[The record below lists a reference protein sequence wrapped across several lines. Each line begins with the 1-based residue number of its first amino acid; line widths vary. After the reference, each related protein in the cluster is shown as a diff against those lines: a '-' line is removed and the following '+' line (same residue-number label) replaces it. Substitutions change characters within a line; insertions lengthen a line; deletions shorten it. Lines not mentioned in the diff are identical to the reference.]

1 MGERFDVAVIG
12 TGPAGLSAAITL
24 KIRNKNIIL
33 LGNKNLSEKVS
44 KAQEIKNYPGLPN
57 ISGEELREHF
67 LSHLK
72 QLDIEITE
80 DMITAVYAMGSYYS
94 LKSKSNMTYEAASV
108 ILATGVSFE
117 KMLPGEKE
125 FLGRGVS
132 YCATCDA
139 ALYKG
144 KVAAVIGYSKKEEE
158 EAKFLAEIAQKVYY
172 IPMYEMQTGIL
183 ENVTIVN
190 DIPVSV
196 ESIGGFK
203 ADRLVLK
210 NRTIEADGIFIL
222 RDSILSSQL
231 VFGLEMS
238 DNHVAV
244 NRKLE
249 TNLSGCFACGDVT
262 GQPYQYIKAAGEG
275 NVAALSAVKYLSTNN

>member
-1 MGERFDVAVIG
+1 
-12 TGPAGLSAAITL
+12 
-24 KIRNKNIIL
+24 
-33 LGNKNLSEKVS
+33 
-44 KAQEIKNYPGLPN
+44 
-57 ISGEELREHF
+57 
-67 LSHLK
+67 
-72 QLDIEITE
+72 
-80 DMITAVYAMGSYYS
+80 
-94 LKSKSNMTYEAASV
+94 
-108 ILATGVSFE
+108 
-117 KMLPGEKE
+117 
-125 FLGRGVS
+125 VS